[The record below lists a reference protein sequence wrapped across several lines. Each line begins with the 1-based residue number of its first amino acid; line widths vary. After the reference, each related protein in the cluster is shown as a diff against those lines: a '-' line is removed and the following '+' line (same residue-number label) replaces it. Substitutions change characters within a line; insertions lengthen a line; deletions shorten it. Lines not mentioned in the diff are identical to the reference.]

1 MEFENTIN
9 GQDDEID
16 LLKYLTLFWNWA
28 WLILLA
34 ALVTGIIGFLVSS
47 RMTPIYQAS
56 TTVLVNEAAA
66 NKTTDYNS
74 VLMSQKLTNTYSELL
89 VTDNILTTVGTQL
102 GLSYPLEDLKKMIS
116 VATIRDTQLMTLK
129 VETEDP
135 NESAAIANAIVAVF
149 ADYIQDIQSQR
160 FAQSKNAL
168 EQQMRE
174 AEANIGSYETRAA
187 AAATLAEKDTLEAK
201 VRQYQEIYMGLQQSY
216 EQIRLSEAQSV
227 SSIVQVEPARP
238 EETPVKPRVL
248 MNTAIAAMIGFL
260 LAAGVIFVREA
271 LDDTIKTPEDI
282 TNIFKLPVLGV
293 INHFKTEDEE
303 ALITVSEPRS
313 PSAEAYRALRTNVS
327 YASVDTPLRAVL
339 VTSTEP
345 QEGKTT
351 TISNLAVVL
360 AQNGQNVILT
370 DCDLRKPRIHTRW
383 KLTNQYGLSTLF
395 SQPNDLVT
403 NLLRPSGVENLRILT
418 SGMIPPNPSELI
430 GSQRMRRI
438 IADMQQT
445 ADIVLLDT
453 PPALAVTD
461 AAVLAPA
468 LDGVILV
475 VRPGKTRRSG
485 LRQTIMQFQQVNAH
499 ILGVVLNNV
508 DLQGKPYAYRYQYYS
523 NYSAYQSYYGK
534 SEKAK
539 AK

>member
-461 AAVLAPA
+461 A
-468 LDGVILV
+468 GVILV